1 MQPRRIR
8 LASGEVITP
17 EDLEETTR
25 VRPSPPIPTSNPPV
39 LLKEVIVPV
48 KYPRSDRELLDA
60 IISKEQSLFERERK
74 AFHNMRILLVGGS
87 VHHLEWKQRQWAQRV
102 AARLG
107 FDVGW

>member
-17 EDLEETTR
+17 EDLEETTK
-25 VRPSPPIPTSNPPV
+25 VRPSPPIPTPKPPA
-39 LLKEVIVPV
+39 LLTEVIVPV
-48 KYPRSDRELLDA
+48 AYPRSDRELLDA
-60 IISKEQSLFERERK
+60 IMSKEQSLFEREHK
-74 AFHNMRILLVGGS
+74 AFHNMRTLLIGGS